1 VPGFQEW
8 MVIAV
13 VALLIIGP
21 NRLPDVARTA
31 GRTLARLR
39 REASTA
45 MAALKE
51 DAELEG
57 LGDEL
62 RALRGEVRDTKRVAG
77 EALRGATGLP
87 VADTKRPANE
97 RPAEIVL
104 PQQPPAGSEGSE
116 VQTPPASSHTGD

>member
-1 VPGFQEW
+1 

-39 REASTA
+39 REANTA
-45 MAALKE
+45 MTALK
-51 DAELEG
+51 AEADLGE

-77 EALRGATGLP
+77 EALRGATGLT

-97 RPAEIVL
+97 RPAGL
-104 PQQPPAGSEGSE
+104 GTPQQPPADPGGSE
-116 VQTPPASSHTGD
+116 VQPPPASSHTSD